1 MDRSLKAKSRVFRNV
16 QVPVDDEPR
25 LFRASGRF
33 YKKVVA
39 AVPTHDTTT
48 ASIPPRSLDSTPAI
62 FYDEGNHHVNKMTED
77 NSVMEE
83 AAEYAKGLERTTVAV
98 RGDELIR
105 TTVAPAV
112 NAQSVP
118 AIITPRTAAEDK
130 KQQFQQPP
138 PPPSQQ
144 LPVGRPQQDV
154 FINTVSVQTNVVDP
168 VFAANA
174 VVPNGLQTIYQQQRL
189 GQVGGQMVPL
199 ALQQTQNP
207 LSQPMFPALAAS
219 QLAPQ
224 APHAIPPTPG
234 NVALPNAL
242 NPAAAQFAAMQQF
255 PTAAQQ
261 FPTAQVPPIPARH
274 FAGASPPPPP
284 HPPVILPPQPPLA
297 GQVPAPQVPQGPA
310 IGGIPTQAP
319 PPPMVLPDGVEI
331 INGQAANSSLEQ
343 LGCGFD
349 WLTNSCKDVFSIGW
363 CGQCHDFGN
372 IFVHD
377 CKCVRPLITLPPRQE
392 PVRPTFFSMI

>member
-1 MDRSLKAKSRVFRNV
+1 MAMESYRDVSGQEQVHAATYPPRRASFNSLPMDRSLKAKSRVFRNV

-118 AIITPRTAAEDK
+118 AIIT
-130 KQQFQQPP
+130 
-138 PPPSQQ
+138 
-144 LPVGRPQQDV
+144 
-154 FINTVSVQTNVVDP
+154 TNVVDP